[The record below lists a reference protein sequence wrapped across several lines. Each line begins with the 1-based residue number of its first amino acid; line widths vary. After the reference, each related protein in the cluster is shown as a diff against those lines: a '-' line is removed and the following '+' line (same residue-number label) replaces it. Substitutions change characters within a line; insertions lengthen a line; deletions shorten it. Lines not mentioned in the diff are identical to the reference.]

1 MNFRNEWKHE
11 ITPFDKLTLTKRLSV
26 VMKHDRH
33 ATDGLYHIRSLYFDD
48 LYDTALYEKI
58 NGVNLRDKYRLRYY
72 NGDTSYIVLER
83 KSKISGLC
91 SKKSVHI
98 STHDAAL
105 LSGNRIISVD
115 ELESPEIQKLYAEMK
130 CKGLRP
136 KTIVD
141 YTRIPFTYEPGNVR
155 VTIDYDIRCSV
166 LTTDFL
172 NPDCVTA
179 PIPDSPIILEVKWD
193 AFLPEIIRDAVM
205 LPNRRAT
212 AFSKYA
218 ACRAYD
224 I

>member
-11 ITPFDKLTLTKRLSV
+11 ITPFDKIVLTGRLSA
-26 VMKHDRH
+26 VMKRDRH

-48 LYDTALYEKI
+48 VHDTALYEKI
-58 NGVNLRDKYRLRYY
+58 DGVNLRDKYRLRYY

-83 KSKISGLC
+83 KSKINGLC
-91 SKKSVHI
+91 SKKSVRI

-105 LSGNRIISVD
+105 LSGNRIISVE
-115 ELESPEIQKLYAEMK
+115 ELESPEVQKLYAEMQ

-141 YTRIPFTYEPGNVR
+141 YTRIPFTYGPGNVR
-155 VTIDYDIRCSV
+155 VTIDYDIRCGV

-172 NPDCVTA
+172 NPDCLTV
-179 PIPDSPIILEVKWD
+179 PVPDNPIILEVKWD
-193 AFLPEIIRDAVM
+193 AFLPEVIRDAVM
-205 LPNRRAT
+205 LPNRHAA

-218 ACRAYD
+218 VCRSYD
-224 I
+224 M

>member
-1 MNFRNEWKHE
+1 MNFRHEWKHE
-11 ITPFDKLTLTKRLSV
+11 ITPADKMVLAQRLSV
-26 VMKHDRH
+26 VMKPDCHT
-33 ATDGLYHIRSLYFDD
+33 TDGLYHIRSLYFDD
-48 LYDTALYEKI
+48 VHDTALYEKI

-83 KSKISGLC
+83 KSKINGLC
-91 SKKSVHI
+91 CKKSVRV
-98 STHDAAL
+98 SLHDAVL
-105 LSGNRIISVD
+105 LSGQNIISAE
-115 ELESPEIQKLYAEMK
+115 ELESPEVQKLYTEMK

-141 YTRIPFTYEPGNVR
+141 YTRIPFTYGPGNVR
-155 VTIDYDIRCSV
+155 VTIDYDIRCGV

-172 NPDCVTA
+172 NPDCITA
-179 PIPDSPIILEVKWD
+179 PVPDSPIILEVKWD
-193 AFLPEIIRDAVM
+193 AFLPEVIRDAVA
-205 LPNRRAT
+205 LPSRRAA

>member
-11 ITPFDKLTLTKRLSV
+11 ITPFDKIVLTGRLSA
-26 VMKHDRH
+26 VMKRDRH

-48 LYDTALYEKI
+48 VHDTALYEKI
-58 NGVNLRDKYRLRYY
+58 DGVNLRDKYRLRYY

-83 KSKISGLC
+83 KSKINGLC
-91 SKKSVHI
+91 SKKSVRI

-105 LSGNRIISVD
+105 LSGNRIISVE
-115 ELESPEIQKLYAEMK
+115 ELESPEVRKLYAEMQ

-141 YTRIPFTYEPGNVR
+141 YTRIPFTYGPGNVR
-155 VTIDYDIRCSV
+155 VTIDYDIRCGV

-172 NPDCVTA
+172 NPDCLTA
-179 PIPDSPIILEVKWD
+179 PVPDNPIILEVKWD
-193 AFLPEIIRDAVM
+193 DFLPDIIRDAIQ
-205 LPNRRAT
+205 LEDRRVT

-218 ACRAYD
+218 QCRIYG
-224 I
+224 